1 MLNLILLK
9 YLVRVAPFQE
19 KELLVNEK
27 INRPPIISSKIK
39 KIYKLILR
47 KKIFMNLNKIM
58 RIIPIFMKLNLMEI
72 S

>member
-27 INRPPIISSKIK
+27 INRSPIISFKIK
-39 KIYKLILR
+39 KIYKSTLR

>member
-27 INRPPIISSKIK
+27 INRPPIISFKIK

-58 RIIPIFMKLNLMEI
+58 RIILIFMKLNLMEI

>member
-27 INRPPIISSKIK
+27 INRPPIISFKIK
-39 KIYKLILR
+39 KIYKSTLR

>member
-27 INRPPIISSKIK
+27 INRPPIISFKIK

-58 RIIPIFMKLNLMEI
+58 RIILIFMKLNQMEI

>member
-27 INRPPIISSKIK
+27 INRPPIISFKIK

>member
-1 MLNLILLK
+1 MLNLILMK

-27 INRPPIISSKIK
+27 INRPPIISFKIK

>member
-27 INRPPIISSKIK
+27 INRPPIISFKIK

-58 RIIPIFMKLNLMEI
+58 RTIPIFMKLNLMEI

>member
-27 INRPPIISSKIK
+27 INRSPIISFKIK
-39 KIYKLILR
+39 KIYKSTLR

-58 RIIPIFMKLNLMEI
+58 RIILIFMKLNLMEI